1 MISEIVVSQE
11 FCYQEHTEN
20 HINQGRGT
28 LDGNVAGVT
37 AKQAPGKRPPPVPA
51 NEVEPCATQHQ
62 NAVPLAGFSIPGLKD
77 LIY

>member
-28 LDGNVAGVT
+28 WQESLQ
-37 AKQAPGKRPPPVPA
+37 KQAPGKRPPPVPA